1 MFVSICQISREFA
14 DLSPLRNFDGS
25 QFDVFETL
33 DLETSSGLTGMFTDA
48 SFSGSQFLFDN
59 PDRVHQI

>member
-1 MFVSICQISREFA
+1 MTNALR
-14 DLSPLRNFDGS
+14 DRNFDSS

-33 DLETSSGLTGMFTDA
+33 DLETSTGMMEMFTDA

-59 PDRVHQI
+59 PEGVYKV